1 MAGQAAASLCE
12 TRGDAGQLRAQ
23 VLCGLLLSIVFVQSH
38 NGMEVY
44 SGAKDFVTAQ
54 ARALGSTSSF
64 ATGKLEPGEHWACC
78 LNSVRV
84 FDTGSMHAC

>member
-1 MAGQAAASLCE
+1 MPVFQAAGICDTTLLTSA
-12 TRGDAGQLRAQ
+12 RRAQ

-54 ARALGSTSSF
+54 ARPRVWPSRR
-64 ATGKLEPGEHWACC
+64 AC
-78 LNSVRV
+78 L
-84 FDTGSMHAC
+84 

>member
-1 MAGQAAASLCE
+1 MTDKRCMSEAAGVCDV
-12 TRGDAGQLRAQ
+12 TPGDQDALTGARRAQ

-54 ARALGSTSSF
+54 ARLRLWPSRTAS
-64 ATGKLEPGEHWACC
+64 W
-78 LNSVRV
+78 
-84 FDTGSMHAC
+84 